1 MLVDVTTKSGFE
13 CKVDDDIF
21 NDMEMLECIN
31 GTMSDDELE
40 VLNSTVKLAKLMFG
54 EYKKPLYEH
63 IKKEHGKVLPEVV
76 KDDIVSVIDQIGKAK
91 N

>member
-13 CKVDDDIF
+13 CKVDDELF
-21 NDMEMLECIN
+21 NDFEMLELIQQ
-31 GTMSDDELE
+31 TMSDDAMEK
-40 VLNSTVKLAKLMFG
+40 LNATIEIVKLMFG

-63 IKKEHGKVLPEVV
+63 IKKEHGKVLPEVLEG
-76 KDDIVSVIDQIGKAK
+76 DIVSVMNSIGKAK